1 MVSPPPSG
9 GMVWLYSMLPQGG
22 MGARDWS
29 LQLKAA
35 LDEFVSHCRQ
45 IRDRMHEAAR
55 VPA

>member
-29 LQLKAA
+29 LCQLSP
-35 LDEFVSHCRQ
+35 EMRCEVT
-45 IRDRMHEAAR
+45 
-55 VPA
+55 